1 MPLNLAH
8 EVDQLAKLFDSEG
21 IEYAFCGAIAVSLH
35 GCPRSTQDI
44 DVLILE
50 SDAPKIERLVAR
62 IGFTMSGGVI
72 PFHFGKE
79 TERRI
84 IRVSKFE
91 GEEFL
96 TLDLL
101 LVTPIFEDVWA
112 GREVRTVGALR
123 MAVVSLEGLLKMKRL
138 SGRTQDIADIERLKE
153 LHGK

>member
-1 MPLNLAH
+1 MALDLRLETESLAR
-8 EVDQLAKLFDSEG
+8 LFASEG
-21 IEYAFCGAIAVSLH
+21 VDYAFCGAVAVSLH
-35 GCPRSTQDI
+35 GCPRSTKDI

-50 SDAPKIERLVAR
+50 ADAPRVESLVAR
-62 IGFTMSGGVI
+62 IGFTMSGGII

-101 LVTPIFEDVWA
+101 LVTPIFNDVWE
-112 GREVRTVGALR
+112 GRVVRQVGDLR
-123 MAVVSLEGLLKMKRL
+123 MGVVSREGLIKMKRL
-138 SGRTQDIADIERLKE
+138 SGRSQDLADIERLEE
-153 LHGK
+153 LYGK